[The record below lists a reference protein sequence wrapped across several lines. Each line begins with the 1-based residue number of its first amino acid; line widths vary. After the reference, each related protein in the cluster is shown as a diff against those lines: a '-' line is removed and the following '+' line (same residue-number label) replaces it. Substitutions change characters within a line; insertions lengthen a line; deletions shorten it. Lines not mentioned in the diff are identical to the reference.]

1 MVYDN
6 RVWFVEWESVMT
18 HKFKI
23 GEAVFLRPSR
33 YQDLAGGAYIV
44 IKRLP
49 ETHGEFEYRVRNSY
63 ELHERVVR
71 ENELRKAS

>member
-1 MVYDN
+1 
-6 RVWFVEWESVMT
+6 MT

-23 GEAVFLRPSR
+23 GEIVFLRPSLN
-33 YQDLAGGAYIV
+33 QNSAGGAYI
-44 IKRLP
+44 ILQRLP
-49 ETHGEFEYRVRNSY
+49 QYYGEFKYRVRNSY

>member
-1 MVYDN
+1 
-6 RVWFVEWESVMT
+6 MT

-23 GEAVFLRPSR
+23 GEAVYLRPSR
-33 YQDLAGGAYIV
+33 IQDIPAGAYIV

-49 ETHGEFEYRVRNSY
+49 EHHGEFEYRVRNSY